1 MHPYIYNKW
10 YPIPNNQVP
19 IPVNETLRIWVKMLN
34 GSELELHA
42 QYLGKEH
49 GWDLPLGLK
58 RNILTIEAFQRIEK
72 PHWKLQNPR
81 PSIEE
86 SSITIE
92 LPEPGTQSEVPPQ
105 AKLPQAKEGTDP
117 LLANEPHYN
126 KINPDPLKEP
136 AGMQMEHN
144 FRGHE
149 PSAELQ
155 VFTTYPEVKIEC
167 TLSTK
172 YKILMYRERG
182 EVPSV
187 SEEITLINENE
198 IKKMR
203 PETREAL
210 LWIWAE
216 NGNKTIKVGEQSR
229 KLTVEEIED
238 IIIAI
243 GQKIMTDKSNEIKQ
257 AYQELMNWPDQPS
270 PEQVY
275 TYVGEIIRLGE
286 LIRKYGDSTTRAL
299 WRAKL
304 AGIEACYVALRREW
318 IEKYGSEELKY
329 AQKTQRPE
337 VEYLYAQERLSVELP
352 GFQLVRQED
361 IDKII
366 PKERPNKEEIR
377 LAMNFPNAIIVNI
390 TENRNN
396 CNEYVTNTYILM
408 HNYLGQYQIM
418 ISIDDAMKLMQN
430 REKQKQM
437 EPPAQDLNNKAQK
450 AKEVPADLNGKG
462 TMADEKHKQQEQPQ
476 PQESPQPPT
485 VQVDEPKS
493 TPPAHEPPTQ
503 AASIPTPRRNNEWRT
518 GFLNNLGRGNPNK
531 QPPPKMLLDEE

>member
-1 MHPYIYNKW
+1 MQPYIYNKW
-10 YPIPNNQVP
+10 YPTQNSRVP
-19 IPVNETLRIWVKMLN
+19 IPVNEILRIWVKMLN

-42 QYLGKEH
+42 QYLGKEY

-58 RNILTIEAFQRIEK
+58 LNILTVEAFQRIEK
-72 PHWKLQNPR
+72 PHWKLQNPT
-81 PSIEE
+81 PLIEE

-92 LPEPGTQSEVPPQ
+92 LPEPETQSGVHPQ
-105 AKLPQAKEGTDP
+105 ALPQAKESTEP

-126 KINPDPLKEP
+126 KINPNPLQEP
-136 AGMQMEHN
+136 AGIQMEHN
-144 FRGHE
+144 FKGHE

-172 YKILMYRERG
+172 YKILIYRERG

-187 SEEITLINENE
+187 SEEIILINENE

-216 NGNKTIKVGEQSR
+216 NGNNTIKVGEQNR

-238 IIIAI
+238 MIIAI

-257 AYQELMNWPDQPS
+257 AYRELMSWPDQPS
-270 PEQVY
+270 PEKVY
-275 TYVGEIIRLGE
+275 IYVGEIVKLGE
-286 LIRKYGDSTTRAL
+286 LIHKYGDSTTRAL
-299 WRAKL
+299 WKAKL

-337 VEYLYAQERLSVELP
+337 VEYLYAQERLSIELP
-352 GFQLVRQED
+352 GFQLVKRED
-361 IDKII
+361 ANKIV
-366 PKERPNKEEIR
+366 PKERPTTEEIR
-377 LAMNFPNAIIVNI
+377 LAMNFPNAIIVNM

-396 CNEYVTNTYILM
+396 YNEYITNTYILIN
-408 HNYLGQYQIM
+408 NYLGQYQII
-418 ISIDDAMKLMQN
+418 ISINDAMEFIQN
-430 REKQKQM
+430 REKRKQVD
-437 EPPAQDLNNKAQK
+437 PPAQDLNNEPQK
-450 AKEVPADLNGKG
+450 PEEVPAHLNGKG
-462 TMADEKHKQQEQPQ
+462 TMADQKHEQEEQPQ

-485 VQVDEPKS
+485 VNQVDEPKT
-493 TPPAHEPPTQ
+493 TPPANQPPPQ
-503 AASIPTPRRNNEWRT
+503 APSMPKPPKSNEWRT
-518 GFLNNLGRGNPNK
+518 GFLNSLARGNPNK